1 MADFTVS
8 LTRRGREIEAQQL
21 VYGYGYQVAY
31 FELGAGGHDPG
42 NPTLALPLNTDVTE
56 LPGMF
61 FGPKPIDTIEMIN
74 PTCSRFT
81 CVAQPGEA
89 VGGISNLGLIGV
101 IVYVPP
107 GSPPNAPLVGDTFL
121 AALVN
126 FPLRYKVSSSRET
139 FTVTIKT

>member
-21 VYGYGYQVAY
+21 VYGYGYQVKY
-31 FELGAGGHDPG
+31 FVLGQGGHDTG
-42 NPTLALPLNTDVTE
+42 NPTLALPLNTDVDE
-56 LPGMF
+56 LPSQF
-61 FGPKPIDTIEMIN
+61 FGPKPIDSSELIN
-74 PTCSRFT
+74 PTCPRFV

-107 GSPPNAPLVGDTFL
+107 GSPPNAPELGSTFL
-121 AALVN
+121 HSTCN

-139 FTVTIKT
+139 FTITIKT